1 MRVLILSLF
10 LFYLEG
16 QAEIIPKKQLPPLK
30 EDEEYKTIF
39 IKEGDTLW
47 DIANRYYNNP
57 QKWREF
63 EFYNTFTDPNL
74 IYPGEQLT
82 LKLRVIPKPKE
93 IKGAI
98 PATLSPISLGTP
110 ATAEKIGELKKEIEK
125 KEREL
130 KEAKEKEETLRAAY
144 TNLNLGYGTLSLYSK
159 KLEEELNLI
168 KRQIKE
174 REEAERKN
182 QEKIKSLEKKNK
194 MLKATIGLTALA
206 ALSLLLIF
214 R

>member
-10 LFYLEG
+10 LIYLEG

-30 EDEEYKTIF
+30 EDEEYETIF

-63 EFYNTFTDPNL
+63 ELYNIFTDPNL
-74 IYPGEQLT
+74 IYPGERLT
-82 LKLRVIPKPKE
+82 LKFKVIPKPE
-93 IKGAI
+93 GIKGAI
-98 PATLSPISLGTP
+98 PASLGTP
-110 ATAEKIGELKKEIEK
+110 AEEIVKLKKEIEER
-125 KEREL
+125 EREL

-144 TNLNLGYGTLSLYSK
+144 TNLNLSYGTLSLYSK

-168 KRQIKE
+168 KRQIRE

-182 QEKIKSLEKKNK
+182 QERIKSLEKKNK